1 MYPGDT
7 RQNRQES
14 LSLPHVTLI
23 SDLTALPFL
32 ALMFGNHGALPGR
45 NESLDRPYLSFS
57 APGDNLKAIH
67 ACMSTTST
75 PIQPT
80 STTLASLLYLEGSL
94 VPCLQ
99 IYCFHPTT
107 LLNWLVYTLLPT
119 LHIISWH
126 CPQHCQ
132 TCLSDSE
139 GWRS

>member
-57 APGDNLKAIH
+57 VPGDNLKAIH

-99 IYCFHPTT
+99 IYCFHPTM

-119 LHIISWH
+119 LQIISWH